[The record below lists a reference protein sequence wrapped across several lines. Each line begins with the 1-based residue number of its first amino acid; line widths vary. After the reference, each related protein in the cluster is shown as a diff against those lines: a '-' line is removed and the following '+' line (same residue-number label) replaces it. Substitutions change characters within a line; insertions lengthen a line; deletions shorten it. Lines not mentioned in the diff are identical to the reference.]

1 MHVGQLI
8 KAIKAHI
15 AKGDHAKDKAE
26 QHYISAGQHLKTLKA
41 RHDTD
46 GGNWAEWSELL
57 TGKCDLSTGRASEL
71 MQIADGRTSQEK
83 IRAKDKDRK
92 KLGRNKKSSSGHPEE
107 DPPSSSGHPEEDP
120 PGPITDPAGWPA
132 TNPLVA
138 MWAKANTETRREFVM
153 TCWDEMLPHSPVVGI
168 RTPLPDLAKPNGNA
182 GANHWAH
189 LSKENTEGIDHWI
202 ERTRHDNTARGTTRQ
217 NPWSSGEDP

>member
-41 RHDTD
+41 QHDTD
-46 GGNWAEWSELL
+46 GGDWAEWSELL
-57 TGKCDLSTGRASEL
+57 RSRCDLSTGRASEL

-92 KLGRNKKSSSGHPEE
+92 KLTRNKKPSSGHPEE

-120 PGPITDPAGWPA
+120 PGPTTAPDGAPAN
-132 TNPLVA
+132 NPLVVL
-138 MWAKANTETRREFVM
+138 WATAGPEERREFVHA
-153 TCWDEMLPHSPVVGI
+153 CWDEIVRARDQRDP
-168 RTPLPDLAKPNGNA
+168 AKPNGNA
-182 GANHWAH
+182 GADHWAH
-189 LSKENTEGIDHWI
+189 LSKENTEAVDRWI
-202 ERTRHDNTARGTTRQ
+202 ESDR
-217 NPWSSGEDP
+217 